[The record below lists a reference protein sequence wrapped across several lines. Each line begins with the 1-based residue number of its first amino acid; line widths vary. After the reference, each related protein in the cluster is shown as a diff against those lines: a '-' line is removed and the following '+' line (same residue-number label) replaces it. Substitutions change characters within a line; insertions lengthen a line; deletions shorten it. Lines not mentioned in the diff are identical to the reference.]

1 MEITRRQFLASTAIA
16 TTAALRVEGVEPAR
30 GPFAVVLGT
39 AQDGGFP
46 QAGCKK
52 VCCKNAWGDAAKRRD
67 PASLGLIDPVSGQRW
82 LIECTPSF
90 PRQAQRLDAA
100 HPKLAGRIDGILLT
114 HAHMGHY
121 AGLLHL
127 GREVMGADGVPVHA
141 MPRMEKFLRTQGPWS
156 QLVQLKNIALRP
168 MRDGRT
174 FVLNNRLRVTP
185 FLVPHRDEFSE
196 TVGFRIEGP
205 RQKILW
211 LPDIDKW
218 ERWKTPLEKALAGV
232 DVAYLD
238 ATFYAD
244 GELPGRDM
252 SKIPHPFIAET
263 MRRLKNQPAAVRA
276 KVRFIHLNHTNPAHD
291 PRSAAAKAIRAAGF
305 RVAEQGERVEL

>member
-1 MEITRRQFLASTAIA
+1 LEINRRQFLTTSAIA
-16 TTAALRVEGVEPAR
+16 TTALGAAEADA
-30 GPFAVVLGT
+30 PFAVVLGT

-52 VCCKNAWGDAAKRRD
+52 VCCKNAWGDATKRRD
-67 PASLGLIDPVSGQRW
+67 SASLGLIDPISGQRW

-90 PRQAQRLDAA
+90 PRQARRFDAA
-100 HPKLAGRIDGILLT
+100 LPKLAGRIDGILLT

-168 MRDGRT
+168 MRDGRA
-174 FVLNNRLRVTP
+174 FALNKRLRVMP

-238 ATFYAD
+238 ATFYTD
-244 GELPGRDM
+244 GELGGRDM

-263 MRRLKNQPAAVRA
+263 MRRLKTQPAAVRA
-276 KVRFIHLNHTNPAHD
+276 KVRFIHLNHTNPAHN
-291 PRSAAAKAIRAAGF
+291 PRSAAAKVIRAAGF
-305 RVAEQGERVEL
+305 RVAEQGERVDL

>member
-1 MEITRRQFLASTAIA
+1 VEITRRQFLASTAI
-16 TTAALRVEGVEPAR
+16 TAAAVGAEPAANS
-30 GPFAVVLGT
+30 FAIVLGT

-52 VCCKNAWGDAAKRRD
+52 DCCKNAWGDVAMRRD

-90 PRQAQRLDAA
+90 PRQARRFDTV

-114 HAHMGHY
+114 HAHIGHY

-127 GREVMGADGVPVHA
+127 GREVMGADGVPVHV
-141 MPRMEKFLRTQGPWS
+141 MPRMGKFLRTQAPWS
-156 QLVQLKNIALRP
+156 QLVGLKNIELRP
-168 MRDGRT
+168 MRDGRA
-174 FVLNNRLRVTP
+174 FALNERLQVTP
-185 FLVPHRDEFSE
+185 LLVPHRDEFSE
-196 TVGFRIEGP
+196 TVGFRIEGQ

-218 ERWKTPLEKALAGV
+218 ERWETPLEKALAGV

-244 GELPGRDM
+244 GELGGRDM

-291 PRSAAAKAIRAAGF
+291 PRSIATKTIRAAGF
-305 RVAEQGERVEL
+305 RVAKQGERVEL

>member
-1 MEITRRQFLASTAIA
+1 MEINRRQFLTTSAIA
-16 TTAALRVEGVEPAR
+16 TTALGAAEADA
-30 GPFAVVLGT
+30 PFAVVLGT

-52 VCCKNAWGDAAKRRD
+52 VCCKNAWGDATKRRD
-67 PASLGLIDPVSGQRW
+67 PASLGLIDPISGQRW

-90 PRQAQRLDAA
+90 PRQARRFDAA
-100 HPKLAGRIDGILLT
+100 LPKLAGRIDGILLT

-156 QLVQLKNIALRP
+156 QLVKLKNIALRP
-168 MRDGRT
+168 MRDGRA
-174 FVLNNRLRVTP
+174 FKLNKRLRVTP

-205 RQKILW
+205 HQKILW

-238 ATFYAD
+238 ATFYTD
-244 GELPGRDM
+244 GELGGRDM

-263 MRRLKNQPAAVRA
+263 MRRLKTQPAAVRA
-276 KVRFIHLNHTNPAHD
+276 KVRFIHLNHTNPAHN
-291 PRSAAAKAIRAAGF
+291 PRSAAAKVIRAAGF
-305 RVAEQGERVEL
+305 RVAEQGERVDL

>member
-1 MEITRRQFLASTAIA
+1 LEINRRQFLTTSAIA
-16 TTAALRVEGVEPAR
+16 TTALGAAEADA
-30 GPFAVVLGT
+30 PFAVVLGT

-52 VCCKNAWGDAAKRRD
+52 VCCKNAWGDATKRRD
-67 PASLGLIDPVSGQRW
+67 PASLGLIDPISGQRW

-90 PRQAQRLDAA
+90 PRQARRFDAA
-100 HPKLAGRIDGILLT
+100 LPKLAGRIDGILLT

-127 GREVMGADGVPVHA
+127 GREVMGADGVPVHV

-168 MRDGRT
+168 MRDGRA
-174 FVLNNRLRVTP
+174 FALNKRLRVTP

-238 ATFYAD
+238 ATFYTD
-244 GELPGRDM
+244 GELGGRDM

-263 MRRLKNQPAAVRA
+263 MRRLKTQPAAVRA
-276 KVRFIHLNHTNPAHD
+276 KVRFIHLNHTNPAHN
-291 PRSAAAKAIRAAGF
+291 PRSAAAKVIRAAGF
-305 RVAEQGERVEL
+305 RVAEQGERVDL

>member
-1 MEITRRQFLASTAIA
+1 MEINRRQFLTTSAIA
-16 TTAALRVEGVEPAR
+16 TTALGAAEADA
-30 GPFAVVLGT
+30 PFAVVLGT

-82 LIECTPSF
+82 LVECTPSF
-90 PRQAQRLDAA
+90 PRQARRFDAA
-100 HPKLAGRIDGILLT
+100 LPKLAGRIDGLLLT

-168 MRDGRT
+168 MRDGRA
-174 FVLNNRLRVTP
+174 FALNKRLRVTP

-238 ATFYAD
+238 ATFYTD
-244 GELPGRDM
+244 GELGGRDM

-263 MRRLKNQPAAVRA
+263 MRRLKTQPAAVRA
-276 KVRFIHLNHTNPAHD
+276 KVRFIHLNHTNPAHN
-291 PRSAAAKAIRAAGF
+291 PRSAAAKVIRAAGF
-305 RVAEQGERVEL
+305 RVAEQGERVDL

>member
-168 MRDGRT
+168 MRDGRA
-174 FVLNNRLRVTP
+174 FALNNRLRVTP

>member
-1 MEITRRQFLASTAIA
+1 MIITRRQFIAGVPFVAAAIGAEPPAS
-16 TTAALRVEGVEPAR
+16 
-30 GPFAVVLGT
+30 PFAIVLGT

-52 VCCKNAWGDAAKRRD
+52 DCCKNVWGNAAKRRD
-67 PASLGLIDPVSGQRW
+67 PACLGIIDLASGQRW
-82 LIECTPSF
+82 LIECTPGF
-90 PRQAQRLDAA
+90 PRQARRFDAA
-100 HPKLAGRIDGILLT
+100 LPKLAGRLDGILIT

-127 GREVMGADGVPVHA
+127 GREVMGANGIPVHV

-156 QLVQLKNIALRP
+156 QLVDLKNIALRP
-168 MRDGRT
+168 MRDGQA
-174 FVLNNRLRVTP
+174 FGLNKRLRVTP

-218 ERWKTPLEKALAGV
+218 DRWITPLEKALADV

-244 GELPGRDM
+244 GELGGRDM

-263 MRRLKNQPAAVRA
+263 MSRLKTQPAAVRA

-291 PRSAAAKAIRAAGF
+291 PRSAAAKAIRDGGF
-305 RVAEQGERVEL
+305 RVAAQGEQVEL

>member
-1 MEITRRQFLASTAIA
+1 MEINRRQFLTTSAIA
-16 TTAALRVEGVEPAR
+16 TTALGAAEADA
-30 GPFAVVLGT
+30 PFAVVLGT

-52 VCCKNAWGDAAKRRD
+52 VCCKNAWGDATKRRD
-67 PASLGLIDPVSGQRW
+67 PASLGLIDPISGQRW

-90 PRQAQRLDAA
+90 PRQARRFDAA
-100 HPKLAGRIDGILLT
+100 LPKLAGRIDGILLT

-168 MRDGRT
+168 MRDGRA
-174 FVLNNRLRVTP
+174 FALNKRLRVTP

-238 ATFYAD
+238 ATFYTD
-244 GELPGRDM
+244 GELGGRDM

-263 MRRLKNQPAAVRA
+263 MRRLKTQPAAVRA
-276 KVRFIHLNHTNPAHD
+276 KVRFIHLNHTNPAHN
-291 PRSAAAKAIRAAGF
+291 PRSAAAKVIRAAGF
-305 RVAEQGERVEL
+305 RVAEQGERVDL

>member
-16 TTAALRVEGVEPAR
+16 AAAVGAEPTAN
-30 GPFAVVLGT
+30 PFAIVLGT

-52 VCCKNAWGDAAKRRD
+52 VCCKNAWGDALMRRD

-90 PRQAQRLDAA
+90 PRQARRLDAA
-100 HPKLAGRIDGILLT
+100 LPKLAGRIDGILLT
-114 HAHMGHY
+114 HAHIGHY
-121 AGLLHL
+121 AGLIHL

-168 MRDGRT
+168 MRDGRA
-174 FVLNNRLRVTP
+174 FVLNKRLRVTP

-238 ATFYAD
+238 GTFFAN
-244 GELPGRDM
+244 GELPDRDM
-252 SKIPHPFIAET
+252 SKIPHPFITET
-263 MRRLKNQPAAVRA
+263 MRRLKDQTAAAHA

-291 PRSAAAKAIRAAGF
+291 SHGAAARKIHNAGM
-305 RVAEQGERVEL
+305 RVAQQGERVEL

>member
-168 MRDGRT
+168 MRDGRA
-174 FVLNNRLRVTP
+174 FALNKRLRVTP

>member
-1 MEITRRQFLASTAIA
+1 MEINRRQFLTTSAIA
-16 TTAALRVEGVEPAR
+16 TTALGAAEADA
-30 GPFAVVLGT
+30 PFAVVLGT

-82 LIECTPSF
+82 LVECTPSF
-90 PRQAQRLDAA
+90 PRQARRFDAA
-100 HPKLAGRIDGILLT
+100 LPKLAGRIDGILLT

-168 MRDGRT
+168 MRDGRA
-174 FVLNNRLRVTP
+174 FALNKRLRVTP

-238 ATFYAD
+238 ATFYTD
-244 GELPGRDM
+244 GELGGRDM

-263 MRRLKNQPAAVRA
+263 MRRLKTQPAAVRA
-276 KVRFIHLNHTNPAHD
+276 KVRFIHLNHTNPAHN
-291 PRSAAAKAIRAAGF
+291 PRSAAAKVIRAAGF
-305 RVAEQGERVEL
+305 RVAEQGERVDL

>member
-1 MEITRRQFLASTAIA
+1 MEIDRRQFLVSTTFAAA
-16 TTAALRVEGVEPAR
+16 TLGAEPAR
-30 GPFAVVLGT
+30 GPFAIVLGT

-52 VCCKNAWGDAAKRRD
+52 DCCKKELDNMAERRD
-67 PASLGLIDPVSGQRW
+67 PASLGIIDPISGQRW
-82 LIECTPSF
+82 FIECTPSF
-90 PRQAQRLDAA
+90 PSQARRLDAA
-100 HPKLAGRIDGILLT
+100 LPKLTGRIDGILIT
-114 HAHMGHY
+114 HAHIGHY
-121 AGLLHL
+121 AGLIHL
-127 GREVMGADGVPVHA
+127 GREVMGAKGVPVHA

-156 QLVQLKNIALRP
+156 QLVALKNIALRP
-168 MRDGRT
+168 MRDGRGIA
-174 FVLNNRLRVTP
+174 LNERLRVTP

-218 ERWKTPLEKALAGV
+218 ERWNTPLEKALAGV
-232 DVAYLD
+232 DIAYLD

-252 SKIPHPFIAET
+252 SKIPHPFIVET
-263 MRRLKNQPAAVRA
+263 MHRLKNQAATVRS

-291 PRSAAAKAIRAAGF
+291 PHSAATQTIRAGGM
-305 RVAEQGERVEL
+305 RVAEQGEHVEL

>member
-1 MEITRRQFLASTAIA
+1 MNRRQFLTCTAG
-16 TTAALRVEGVEPAR
+16 AAVTLRAAPAGR
-30 GPFAVVLGT
+30 PFAIVLGT
-39 AQDGGFP
+39 AQDGGYP

-52 VCCKNAWGDAAKRRD
+52 DCCKGAWGDAAKRRD
-67 PASLGLIDPVSGQRW
+67 VASLGIVDPATSQRW
-82 LIECTPSF
+82 FIECSPSF
-90 PRQAQRLDAA
+90 PRQVRRLDEAY
-100 HPKLAGRIDGILLT
+100 PKLAGKLDGILLT
-114 HAHMGHY
+114 HAHIGHY
-121 AGLLHL
+121 AGLIHL
-127 GREVMGADGVPVHA
+127 GREVMGSKDVPVHA

-156 QLVQLKNIALRP
+156 QLVSLKNIQPSP
-168 MRDGRT
+168 MRNGRA
-174 FVLNNRLRVTP
+174 FALNKRLRVTP

-196 TVGFRIEGP
+196 TVGFRIAGP

-244 GELPGRDM
+244 GELGGRDM

-263 MRRLKNQPAAVRA
+263 MRRLKNQPAAMRA

-291 PRSAAAKAIRAAGF
+291 PRSAAAKTIRAAGF
-305 RVAEQGERVEL
+305 RVAEQGERVKL